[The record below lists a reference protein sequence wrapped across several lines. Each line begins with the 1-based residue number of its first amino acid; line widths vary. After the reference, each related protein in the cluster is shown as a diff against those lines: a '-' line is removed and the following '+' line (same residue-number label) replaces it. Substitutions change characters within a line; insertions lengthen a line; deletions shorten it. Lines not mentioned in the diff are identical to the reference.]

1 MGSLKTNAPGVT
13 EQLSQWIHQITL
25 EDIPDSIQARVK
37 HLILD
42 GIACG
47 LVGARVPWSEEA
59 FNAINQFEARGEH
72 AIIGYEEVRCTALD
86 FQLSKYRGC

>member
-1 MGSLKTNAPGVT
+1 MGSSEAAAPGVT
-13 EQLSQWIHQITL
+13 EELSQWIQRTTI
-25 EDIPDSIQARVK
+25 EDVPESVRQRAK

-47 LVGARVPWSEEA
+47 VVGARVPWSEEA

-72 AIIGYEEVRCTALD
+72 AIIGYKEVSCKILD
-86 FQLSKYRGC
+86 FLAIFA

>member
-1 MGSLKTNAPGVT
+1 MGSSEADAPGVT
-13 EQLSQWIHQITL
+13 EELSRWIEQTTI
-25 EDIPDSIQARVK
+25 EDVPESVRQRAK

-72 AIIGYEEVRCTALD
+72 AIIGYEEVSYKTLYFLAIFKLT
-86 FQLSKYRGC
+86 L